1 MIIKFKR
8 LSEKAVQPSR
18 ATSGSAGYDLTCSRI
33 TTELNECGQ
42 VVLVYHT
49 DLALE
54 IPEGYEAQLRTRSSI
69 SKKSLRLCT
78 GMSTIDSDYRGE
90 ISAKF
95 IVTTDVVPSIYK
107 EGERFAQLVIAKV
120 ESPEFQEADE
130 LSETDRGTGGFGST
144 GTGVMDSSAAT
155 GLDQNAPDKDTAEQP
170 AGDDQAAPEQAAGD
184 TSAPEQA

>member
-8 LSEKAVQPSR
+8 LSEKAVQSSR

-78 GMSTIDSDYRGE
+78 GMSTIDSDY
-90 ISAKF
+90 
-95 IVTTDVVPSIYK
+95 K
-107 EGERFAQLVIAKV
+107 EGERVAQLAIAKV

-144 GTGVMDSSAAT
+144 GTGVMDSAAT
-155 GLDQNAPDKDTAEQP
+155 GLDQNAHDKDTEEQP